1 MAQTLET
8 YRSAA
13 CRRPPPAKP
22 LLLCMCSLP
31 LPSLLFNFL
40 SVPFKNGDVEG
51 EGEGGG
57 GAYNG
62 ILRALKEGGARSRF
76 VVETLK

>member
-57 GAYNG
+57 GGRIMVYYVR
-62 ILRALKEGGARSRF
+62 LRKGARAPVLLWRR
-76 VVETLK
+76 